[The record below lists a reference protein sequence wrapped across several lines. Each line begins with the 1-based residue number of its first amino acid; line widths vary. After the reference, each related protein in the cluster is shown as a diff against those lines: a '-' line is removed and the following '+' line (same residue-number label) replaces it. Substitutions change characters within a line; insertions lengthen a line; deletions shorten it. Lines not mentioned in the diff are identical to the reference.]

1 MRRFV
6 DLVDCTHALSSHPL
20 MMHLPGEIE
29 LDESTDARRVV
40 LARSSRAATS
50 RGNGSRG
57 GVSRS
62 IVRMVRDHARRI
74 TRATFSKPHH
84 PDWVSLEA
92 PPSTRKNRPPRTP
105 LKPTFQNDKSLI
117 DTQSASLCPS
127 VQSLP
132 NVSYRCATRQAAQGQ
147 GRSRFALRAQPPG
160 RRDDRARGGQ
170 LGLVRRVLRPHCDRE
185 RPKQDHFSPFPQL
198 PPQAPSVAKSDGHFS
213 VPHNQKVR
221 AAATA
226 RIATALPRRV
236 SSCVDL
242 PALFFAVRFHFAA
255 SLRQAHGASPPRR
268 KRSRRPSCLR
278 SQPRGYHHRH
288 RINDQQC
295 GWGGSARL
303 IWPCC
308 SVCVSH
314 QRDVPKG
321 TVVLRSVRDE
331 TDIDVTAHPRS
342 SALK

>member
-1 MRRFV
+1 M
-6 DLVDCTHALSSHPL
+6 
-20 MMHLPGEIE
+20 
-29 LDESTDARRVV
+29 
-40 LARSSRAATS
+40 
-50 RGNGSRG
+50 
-57 GVSRS
+57 
-62 IVRMVRDHARRI
+62 
-74 TRATFSKPHH
+74 
-84 PDWVSLEA
+84 
-92 PPSTRKNRPPRTP
+92 
-105 LKPTFQNDKSLI
+105 
-117 DTQSASLCPS
+117 
-127 VQSLP
+127 
-132 NVSYRCATRQAAQGQ
+132 AQGQ
-147 GRSRFALRAQPPG
+147 VRSRFALRAQLAG
-160 RRDDRARGGQ
+160 RRVDRARGGQ
-170 LGLVRRVLRPHCDRE
+170 LGLVRCVLRPHCDRK
-185 RPKQDHFSPFPQL
+185 RPTQDHFTPFPQL
-198 PPQAPSVAKSDGHFS
+198 PPQAPSVANLNGHFS
-213 VPHNQKVR
+213 VPHDQKVR

-226 RIATALPRRV
+226 CIALALPRRV

-242 PALFFAVRFHFAA
+242 PALVLPFRFHFAA

-321 TVVLRSVRDE
+321 TVILRGVRDE
-331 TDIDVTAHPRS
+331 TDIDVTADPRS

>member
-1 MRRFV
+1 MSAYAPSSHSHAPSRMHRNVLIKRFV

-62 IVRMVRDHARRI
+62 IVRMVREHARRI

-198 PPQAPSVAKSDGHFS
+198 PPQTPSVANSDGHFS

-221 AAATA
+221 AATTA
-226 RIATALPRRV
+226 CIAPALPRRV

-242 PALFFAVRFHFAA
+242 LSLSPHWRFQLAA
-255 SLRQAHGASPPRR
+255 SLRRAHGANSNPR
-268 KRSRRPSCLR
+268 KRDSRHPCPLNK
-278 SQPRGYHHRH
+278 PRGYNR
-288 RINDQQC
+288 
-295 GWGGSARL
+295 
-303 IWPCC
+303 
-308 SVCVSH
+308 
-314 QRDVPKG
+314 
-321 TVVLRSVRDE
+321 
-331 TDIDVTAHPRS
+331 
-342 SALK
+342 

>member
-1 MRRFV
+1 M
-6 DLVDCTHALSSHPL
+6 
-20 MMHLPGEIE
+20 
-29 LDESTDARRVV
+29 
-40 LARSSRAATS
+40 
-50 RGNGSRG
+50 
-57 GVSRS
+57 
-62 IVRMVRDHARRI
+62 
-74 TRATFSKPHH
+74 
-84 PDWVSLEA
+84 
-92 PPSTRKNRPPRTP
+92 
-105 LKPTFQNDKSLI
+105 
-117 DTQSASLCPS
+117 
-127 VQSLP
+127 
-132 NVSYRCATRQAAQGQ
+132 
-147 GRSRFALRAQPPG
+147 
-160 RRDDRARGGQ
+160 
-170 LGLVRRVLRPHCDRE
+170 
-185 RPKQDHFSPFPQL
+185 
-198 PPQAPSVAKSDGHFS
+198 
-213 VPHNQKVR
+213 PHNPKVR
-221 AAATA
+221 TAATA
-226 RIATALPRRV
+226 RITPALPRRV

-331 TDIDVTAHPRS
+331 TDIDVTADPRS
-342 SALK
+342 SALKSAALRPKRAHGATPGTCVSPLVYSEPRWPRKPTESSSELDDRPFVSHRFHYVHSTFIRHDVFRDLHISSP